1 MIEQLLSPASL
12 NSAIIVMLAL
22 FAKDVVVGALRAVAK
37 KLLSDKNAKN
47 DALGEAAAV
56 LADSIDKIKK

>member
-22 FAKDVVVGALRAVAK
+22 FAKDVVVGALRALAK
-37 KLLSDKNAKN
+37 KLLTDKNKKN
-47 DALGEAAAV
+47 DGLGEAATV